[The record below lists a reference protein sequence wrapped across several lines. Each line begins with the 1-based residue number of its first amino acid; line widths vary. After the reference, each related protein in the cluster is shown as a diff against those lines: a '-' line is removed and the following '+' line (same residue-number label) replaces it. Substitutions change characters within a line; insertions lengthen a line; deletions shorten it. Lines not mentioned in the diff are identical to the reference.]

1 MCAVRKAP
9 TSGLQYMSA
18 EMYGSV
24 FYILEGYPQPSPWA
38 VQKFNTATDLWL
50 SVNRIPTLRVQALS
64 TYGGSAGT
72 VGSKIFVAGGNPPGI
87 PSPAVME
94 AYLPVTDTWESVN
107 FMPVGCV
114 GHSSAVWDTVFLLA
128 GGFPKRTVLQLYQAT
143 TDTWASNRA
152 SPVASH
158 WWISHRT
165 ALPRRLRATK
175 QMACAQSKTPPP
187 VG

>member
-38 VQKFNTATDLWL
+38 VQKFDTATDLWL
-50 SVNRIPTLRVQALS
+50 SVNRIPTRRIQALS
-64 TYGGSAGT
+64 TYGASAGT

-114 GHSSAVWDTVFLLA
+114 AHGSAVWDTVFLLA
-128 GGFPKRTVLQLYQAT
+128 GGYPKRTVLQLYQAT
-143 TDTWASNRA
+143 TDTWNTGKRLPSATPHAITRLCTLNGRVLCRQQHA
-152 SPVASH
+152 HLA
-158 WWISHRT
+158 
-165 ALPRRLRATK
+165 ALDRGL
-175 QMACAQSKTPPP
+175 
-187 VG
+187 G